1 MKSWS
6 EAMYWKTNTEWY
18 VANVE
23 KDRYELTR
31 MAPPRAIDSFR
42 MYLRQNNLPD
52 DPLPINYSRD
62 DVVAV

>member
-6 EAMYWKTNTEWY
+6 EAMYWATNEEWF
-18 VANVE
+18 ALNHE
-23 KDRYELTR
+23 LERFELTR